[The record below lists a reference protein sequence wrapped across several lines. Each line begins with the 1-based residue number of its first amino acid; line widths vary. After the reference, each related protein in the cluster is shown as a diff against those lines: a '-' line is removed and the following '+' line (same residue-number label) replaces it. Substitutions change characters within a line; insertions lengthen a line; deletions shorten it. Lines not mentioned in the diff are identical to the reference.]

1 MGQQSLA
8 FIILFFASFLVGSS
22 VFAGT
27 SLKLNYATISTNSSA
42 AISDFSP
49 DDFTITEP
57 TEFILQFK
65 RPLGVLQKRALK
77 KSFQV
82 FGYLPDDAFVVRSTA
97 KQLREFQNAHSNVN
111 GYLKYDWKF
120 KVESELLSL
129 SVFNKDEAQVLI
141 VRVFNANEAQSI
153 FAKIKTIDP
162 QTLLDVESTSSL
174 SGTLSSQANK
184 ANDVTN
190 AFHGKQ
196 FAILTRKHFIPQI
209 AMLTGVEHLS
219 TPPKIELYDFQTS
232 EVSDAPPSFT
242 GYESGT
248 KLMGFDAAYFQG
260 FTGRGQI
267 LAMADTGVDS
277 GDLQTLT
284 PDLHDAVIEGQA
296 FGLRSTSW
304 ADPMGHGTHVAGL
317 MVGRGVL
324 SDRAVHG
331 GAIEA
336 SLIAGSMWSPLVKNM
351 TVPTKLSTMFDAAYK
366 SGARVHSNSW
376 GSNKDPG
383 AYDTSAVQVDEWTY
397 NNPDMLVVFAAGN
410 NGADL
415 NKDGRIDEMSLGSPG
430 TAKNCLTVGASK
442 NLIADGGIQ
451 AQISKLNEGR
461 TLWAAEPL
469 ASSKMSDNDR
479 GLAPF
484 SSRGPTKDGRL
495 KPDVVAPGTN
505 ILGVKSHQDGASSL
519 WGFFS
524 KDYTW
529 SGGTSMAAPLTAGAA
544 GITRQILI
552 EKWGIE
558 NPSAALV
565 KAMLLHSAEDL
576 FPGQFGA
583 VGADKGQEI
592 LVTRPNIEE
601 GYGRVN
607 LQNMTELGSRDSE
620 THVIDAREGVGQDQA
635 VTYTLTVTQES
646 NLYANLVW
654 TDAPG
659 SPNAAAA
666 LVNDLD
672 LELMYPD
679 GHIWK
684 SEDHVNNVESL
695 ELSGLMPGIYQ
706 LTIRGYRVPEGPRN
720 TQAFAFIYSLR
731 AHP

>member
-8 FIILFFASFLVGSS
+8 FIILFFASFLVWPSAY
-22 VFAGT
+22 AGT

-42 AISDFSP
+42 AISDFSA
-49 DDFTITEP
+49 DDLMSVEA

-65 RPLGVLQKRALK
+65 RPLNVLQKRSLN

-82 FGYLPDDAFVVRSTA
+82 FGYIPDDAFVVRATA
-97 KQLREFQNAHSNVN
+97 LQLREFQSTHSNVS
-111 GYLKYDWKF
+111 GFVKYDWKF

-129 SVFNKDEAQVLI
+129 SVFNKDEAQILI
-141 VRVFNANEAQSI
+141 IRIFNASEAQNI
-153 FAKIKTIDP
+153 FAKIKAIDP
-162 QTLLDVESTSSL
+162 QALIELEDSATL
-174 SGTLSSQANK
+174 SGSLTSQGNK
-184 ANDVTN
+184 ANNFAN

-196 FAILTRKHFIPQI
+196 FAIYTRKHFIPQI
-209 AMLTGVEHLS
+209 AMLTGVEHIS

-232 EVSDAPPSFT
+232 DADAPPTLT

-248 KLMGFDAAYFQG
+248 KLMNFDAAYAEA

-277 GDLQTLT
+277 GDVQTLT

-317 MVGRGVL
+317 MVGRGIL

-351 TVPTKLSTMFDAAYK
+351 TVPSKLSTLFDAAFK

-383 AYDTSAVQVDEWTY
+383 AYDASAVQVDEWTY

-410 NGADL
+410 NGADM

-442 NLIADGGIQ
+442 NWVANGGLQ
-451 AQISKLNEGR
+451 SQIGKLNEGR

-469 ASSKMSDNDR
+469 ASSKMSDNER

-519 WGFFS
+519 WGYFS

-544 GITRQILI
+544 GVTRQMLI
-552 EKWGIE
+552 EKWGIA

-583 VGADKGQEI
+583 VGAEKGQEI
-592 LVTRPNIEE
+592 LVTRPNVDE

-607 LQNMTELGSRDSE
+607 MQNMVALGSHDTE
-620 THVIDAREGVGQDQA
+620 THVIDARDGVAQDQA
-635 VTYTLTVTQES
+635 VTYTITVTKES
-646 NLYANLVW
+646 GLYANLVW

-695 ELSGLMPGIYQ
+695 ELSGLTPGIYQ

-720 TQAFAFIYSLR
+720 TQAFALIYSVRPL
-731 AHP
+731 